1 MPEDD
6 AVFGYLADAGIPLS
20 IHVSLTQAMPS
31 AHQSAL
37 PGYGR
42 FFDAPNRIVQ
52 LIFAGVFDR
61 FPALQ
66 LVVAEVDCGW
76 VPYYKEQI
84 DNNYQRLLA
93 TSDFTIKELPSV
105 YVERNVHF
113 TFLTD
118 PFGIRSRYDVGVD
131 SMLWSSDYPHISA
144 DWPYSWRSIQAA
156 MSGVPHEERE
166 KMLAGNAVRLYG
178 F

>member
-1 MPEDD
+1 MVGTDRSAYDSHQLAVLDDLLAASARGPEVRDLVQHLC
-6 AVFGYLADAGIPLS
+6 AVGPGLIP
-20 IHVSLTQAMPS
+20 
-31 AHQSAL
+31 
-37 PGYGR
+37 Y
-42 FFDAPNRIVQ
+42 DE
-52 LIFAGVFDR
+52 
-61 FPALQ
+61 LQ

-93 TSDFTIKELPSV
+93 TSDFIIKELPSV

-118 PFGIRSRYDVGVD
+118 PFGIRSRYDIGVD

-144 DWPYSWRSIQAA
+144 DWPNSWRTIEAVF
-156 MSGVPHEERE
+156 SGVPRAERDLI
-166 KMLAGNAVRLYG
+166 LAGNAARLYG
-178 F
+178 FGR